1 MQLNEL
7 RSKID
12 QLDEQLLQLLNK
24 RAALAKQIGSV
35 KKMQELAVHHPDRES
50 RVIQNLVNQNQGPL
64 STEQV
69 VLIFTQIIKSCRDIQ
84 NSRG

>member
-12 QLDEQLLQLLNK
+12 QLDEHLLKLLNK

-35 KKMQELAVHHPDRES
+35 KKMQELPVHHPDRES